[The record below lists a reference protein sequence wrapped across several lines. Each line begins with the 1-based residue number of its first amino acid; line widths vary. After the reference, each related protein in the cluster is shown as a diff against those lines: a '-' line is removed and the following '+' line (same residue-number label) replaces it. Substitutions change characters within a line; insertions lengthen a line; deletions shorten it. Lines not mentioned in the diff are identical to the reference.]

1 MSSESDTDGHTDG
14 AECVGSADHT
24 DHADPDDGT
33 PTTGWRVLAG
43 TPTVVEIVDTLL
55 DLPARREFNKS
66 ELAEL
71 AGVSR
76 RSAQSH
82 TETLVQAGVL
92 VAVPETTPQRYR
104 VDEESDVVEH
114 LWELDAAVA
123 RNGPVDD

>member
-1 MSSESDTDGHTDG
+1 MSSEFHRK
-14 AECVGSADHT
+14 
-24 DHADPDDGT
+24 DHANPDGVS

-55 DLPARREFNKS
+55 DLPARRESDES

-82 TETLVQAGVL
+82 TETLVRAGVL
-92 VAVPETTPQRYR
+92 TEVPGTTPQRYR
-104 VDEESDVVEH
+104 VDEDSEVVEH

-123 RNGPVDD
+123 RSGPTRD

>member
-1 MSSESDTDGHTDG
+1 M
-14 AECVGSADHT
+14 
-24 DHADPDDGT
+24 
-33 PTTGWRVLAG
+33 GWRVLAG

-92 VAVPETTPQRYR
+92 AEVPETTPQRYR
-104 VDEESDVVEH
+104 ADGGSDVVEH

-123 RNGPVDD
+123 RNGPAGG